1 MHLEKHISD
10 LLYRYQ
16 CVTIP
21 NFGAFLTNYKSA
33 VVNTNSNAF
42 YPPTKQISF
51 NSQLT
56 SNDGLLASY
65 VAEAT
70 NISYENAL
78 ETIAE
83 NVKQWQ
89 KSLTASNILLLD
101 NVGELSLNAEGN
113 MLFQPSA
120 QLNYLTDSFG
130 LSSFVSPLI
139 SREVYKKEVEVL
151 EEEIP
156 ILFTPERRASR
167 PYLRYA
173 AIALLAVGLGGA
185 IGLKVYN
192 QSQQKNQLITEHEA
206 QQAVEDSIQAATFF
220 DTAPA
225 ELPSITV
232 NLSRASNK
240 YYVVAGAFRIEANA
254 NKKVGQLIKQGY
266 DAQLIGVNKY
276 GLHQVSYAGF
286 PDKNEALNSL
296 RHIKRTVT
304 PEAWLLVQD

>member
-1 MHLEKHISD
+1 M
-10 LLYRYQ
+10 YRYQ
-16 CVTIP
+16 CVTVP

-33 VVNTNSNAF
+33 VVNTSGNAF

-65 VAEAT
+65 IAEAA
-70 NISYENAL
+70 NVSYENAL
-78 ETIAE
+78 EAIAE

-89 KSLTASNILLLD
+89 RSLTASDILVLD

-113 MLFQPSA
+113 ILFQPSI
-120 QLNYLTDSFG
+120 QINYLTESFG

-139 SREVYKKEVEVL
+139 SREVYKKEVEAI
-151 EEEIP
+151 EEETP
-156 ILFTPERRASR
+156 ILFTPEKRASR

-173 AIALLAVGLGGA
+173 AIALIAISLGV
-185 IGLKVYN
+185 IGFKGYN
-192 QSQQKNQLITEHEA
+192 QAQQKKQLLVEQEA
-206 QQAVEDSIQAATFF
+206 QQTVEDSIQTATFF
-220 DTAPA
+220 DTAPV
-225 ELPSITV
+225 ELPSITL

-240 YYVVAGAFRIEANA
+240 YYVVAGAFRVEANA
-254 NKKVGQLIKQGY
+254 DKKVGLLIKQGY

-286 PDKNEALNSL
+286 ADKYEALDYL
-296 RHIKRTVT
+296 RKIKRTVT
-304 PEAWLLVQD
+304 REAWLLVQE